1 MRVGDQRHNRDEI
14 CRLHQSNEYSKRSA
28 LGAEELIY
36 GFVATLVAGPHSVG
50 RKIHATCHW
59 RVVGFNDLNV
69 FERPKAS

>member
-1 MRVGDQRHNRDEI
+1 MRVGDQRYNRDEI
-14 CRLHQSNEYSKRSA
+14 CRLHQSA

-59 RVVGFNDLNV
+59 RVVGFTRSRV
-69 FERPKAS
+69 GGGKRVRRARSGSH